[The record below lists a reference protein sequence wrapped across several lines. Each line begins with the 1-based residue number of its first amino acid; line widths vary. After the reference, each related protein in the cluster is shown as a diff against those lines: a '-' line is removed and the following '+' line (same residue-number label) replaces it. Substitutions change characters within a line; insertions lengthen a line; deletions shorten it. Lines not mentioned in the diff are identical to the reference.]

1 MDRLTDL
8 ATDLNR
14 ILAELHG
21 EAERRELQRLAA
33 PLAWLDEA
41 NGWLRHEL
49 AGAQRPDG
57 ALIDPVPFTYVPA
70 GLRN

>member
-8 ATDLNR
+8 ATDLDR
-14 ILAELHG
+14 ILAELRR
-21 EAERRELQRLAA
+21 EAEHREMQRLAA

-49 AGAQRPDG
+49 AQRPD
-57 ALIDPVPFTYVPA
+57 AAAIDPVPFTYVSA